1 MSVKTLGN
9 HHTCPE
15 VGTFKGFTIN
25 KQTVHSVV
33 AFVESAVMRY
43 RTRRQLAALD
53 PRMLDDLGLST
64 ADIHKEI
71 SKPFWQ
77 K

>member
-25 KQTVHSVV
+25 KKTVYSAV
-33 AFVESAVMRY
+33 AFVEDAVTRY

-53 PRMLDDLGLST
+53 THMLDDLGLST
-64 ADIHKEI
+64 ADVHKEI
-71 SKPFWQ
+71 SKAFWQ
-77 K
+77 R